1 MSGSGESESSKRTES
16 DGWHLVWILEE
27 GDSVFARVKVDSES
41 LMATAITVNLY
52 VDTICGL
59 FLIGSNSGK
68 RKRCPWFMLLGTQSL
83 NGTLD

>member
-41 LMATAITVNLY
+41 LMATATTVNLY

-59 FLIGSNSGK
+59 VFD
-68 RKRCPWFMLLGTQSL
+68 SL
-83 NGTLD
+83 KFWETKKISMV